1 MRLGPQFPQGA
12 PNENRSI
19 VILGLIFWG
28 LGMPGKKFPS
38 PETLKAQTLFSVSP
52 SGGRGLPHAE

>member
-38 PETLKAQTLFSVSP
+38 PETNPVLRFP
-52 SGGRGLPHAE
+52 SGGRDLPHAD